1 MDYNILLDISAE
13 IGYRLAMAG
22 AETYRVEESISR
34 TLAAYGIKGEVF
46 VIPNCLHVSIMTD
59 DGTSMTRMRRI
70 GQHGNDLDTVE
81 KYNSLSRKICAEKP
95 EPSSIQAML
104 DETHRSCIR
113 YKLPIYVLAHA
124 IGAAGFT
131 VFFGGS
137 LLDCLWSAVCGAL
150 IGLVNHLLGKRKVNT
165 FFTTIAAA
173 FIMAFTA
180 YSAAGLGIANNA
192 DTIIIGALMLLVP
205 GLLFTNAMRD
215 FIFGDTN
222 SGTNRIVQVLL
233 IATAI
238 GLGTGVAWSITHTL
252 FGSLT
257 TIAAIDYPLIID
269 LIALLVAVIGFS
281 MIFNIHGKGIILCVI
296 GSLICWVSY
305 VVVLEL
311 SHNEILGYFVAGVI
325 CAVYSEALARIRKCP
340 AIAYLVVAIFPI
352 IPGAGIYYT
361 TWHLLAKEMN
371 LALERG
377 LNTFAIAG
385 VIAVGI
391 LIVSTV
397 VRFRTQ
403 HNQLKRTQKN
413 C

>member
-81 KYNSLSRKICAEKP
+81 KYNSLSRRICAEKP

-104 DETHRSCIR
+104 DETHSSCIR
-113 YKLPIYVLAHA
+113 YKFPLYTLAHA
-124 IGAAGFT
+124 MAAAGFT

-137 LLDCLWSAVCGAL
+137 LLDCLWSAISGIL
-150 IGLVNHLLGKRKVNT
+150 IGLVNYFLGKQKVNS
-165 FFTTIAAA
+165 FFTTITAA
-173 FIMAFTA
+173 FIMALTA
-180 YSAAGLGIANNA
+180 YSAAGLGIAHNA

-238 GLGTGVAWSITHTL
+238 GLGTGVAWSITHAI
-252 FGSLT
+252 FGDLT
-257 TIAAIDYPLIID
+257 APAVIDYPLVID
-269 LIALLVAVIGFS
+269 LLSLFIAVVGFS
-281 MIFNIHGKGIILCVI
+281 MIFNIHGKGIILCIV
-296 GSLICWVSY
+296 GSLICWISY
-305 VVVLEL
+305 VLAL
-311 SHNEILGYFVAGVI
+311 RLGCNEIISYLIAGVI
-325 CAVYSEALARIRKCP
+325 CAVYSETLARIRKCP

-361 TWHLLAKEMN
+361 TWHLLAKEMG

-397 VRFRTQ
+397 VRFWSQ
-403 HNQLKRTQKN
+403 QNQLKKSKKI